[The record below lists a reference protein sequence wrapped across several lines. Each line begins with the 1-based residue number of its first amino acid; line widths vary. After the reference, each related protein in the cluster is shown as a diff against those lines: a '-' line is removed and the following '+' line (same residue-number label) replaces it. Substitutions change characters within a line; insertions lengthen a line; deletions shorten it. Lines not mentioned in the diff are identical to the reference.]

1 VINRKQIVRKVVKN
15 ASRVLFCLILMCMP
29 IINGCVGGYSFT
41 GASIPADAKTI
52 SVANFP
58 NYATTVYPQLSQLL
72 SDGLRNMFSS
82 QTNLVVTESGGD
94 LDLSGEITTYTVQPT
109 AITSNDQAAMN
120 RLTIGVKVNFTNSK
134 DPNTNFE
141 QTFTRYKEFSAN
153 LNFSSVE
160 GTLVNQI
167 LEEIIEDIFNKAVVN
182 W

>member
-1 VINRKQIVRKVVKN
+1 MHKYQLLKRTFGRT
-15 ASRVLFCLILMCMP
+15 SRALFCVCLAFLMLVF
-29 IINGCVGGYSFT
+29 GCVGGYSFT

-72 SDGLRNMFSS
+72 SDGLRNTFQS
-82 QTNLVVTESGGD
+82 QTSLVVTETGGD

-120 RLTIGVKVNFTNSK
+120 RLTVGVKVNFTNSK

-141 QTFTRYKEFSAN
+141 QTFTRYKEFSAQ
-153 LNFSSVE
+153 LNFASVE
-160 GTLVNQI
+160 SSLVGEI
-167 LEEIIEDIFNKAVVN
+167 LEEIIDDIFNKAVVN